1 MIPLGDITNTTRQ
14 PITTSNQNTTTS
26 VFAKSDDNT
35 DKKRSTIST
44 MVAQN
49 GNILNFDSSQRFKQ
63 FKKLR
68 FEDNKANTVQQKS
81 HINENQK
88 LNNQNYGVNINKERK
103 LDLPWRRVENNN
115 TNHNHVF
122 DTDISNNRRRDMNN
136 VRNDNEI
143 ESTSSL
149 VYQQQVKEKTVEVQ
163 GQKSDTSEMLG
174 SRMIPCPNWHQ
185 FSVCFEGE
193 DCPNSHKIH
202 CIDFRRHVTNY
213 KCKPCVDPALGKKC
227 IYGNNCNFVHPGEE
241 LRRPMPI
248 PYVDKQYYTLLL
260 RDCPTSRF
268 PFGIYL

>member
-1 MIPLGDITNTTRQ
+1 VILQTQQDNLSQQATKIQPLQSLQKVMTILTRKEA
-14 PITTSNQNTTTS
+14 P
-26 VFAKSDDNT
+26 
-35 DKKRSTIST
+35 
-44 MVAQN
+44 
-49 GNILNFDSSQRFKQ
+49 SQRWLRRMVTFLTLIVHNGLSNLRNCDLRTIKQ
-63 FKKLR
+63 IQYSK
-68 FEDNKANTVQQKS
+68 KS

-227 IYGNNCNFVHPGEE
+227 IYGDNCNFVHPGEE
-241 LRRPMPI
+241 IRRPMPI